1 VRVIYLGTYSSSADV
16 TSTPNPVD
24 SQEVSENR
32 QNPCQLTR
40 GKDLDKRERIEYET
54 MEDPVYTAYHHPEME
69 IYLLTAEEIE
79 SLRVLPYDDMPD
91 KA

>member
-1 VRVIYLGTYSSSADV
+1 M
-16 TSTPNPVD
+16 
-24 SQEVSENR
+24 
-32 QNPCQLTR
+32 
-40 GKDLDKRERIEYET
+40 DKRERIEYET